1 MITQITHWWK
11 QRKRNR
17 HLGPFPLTPVALA
30 KDFIA
35 SASSSN
41 AAMVMGLKAPTPEPW
56 MA

>member
-1 MITQITHWWK
+1 MQK
-11 QRKRNR
+11 NR
-17 HLGPFPLTPVALA
+17 HLSPFPLKNPIALA

-56 MA
+56 MAWIGVGSD